1 MGLLKPNR
9 EAHKILYR
17 KTRPSSMKTEEGRGG
32 QKKQCKRFIP
42 FALVKLIPKHTDN
55 NQQIAR
61 AFPWTQLGAATREAS
76 QLIHG
81 FLSLPMYSPC
91 LPPFVQF
98 LQEKPSLF
106 AQATWVLFFS
116 LTLSVPKGQS
126 NGFWFEHWQKTSRG
140 GSSIPFLIMVTV
152 KVSVFFLFV
161 EFYWY
166 FWLWVGWWCN

>member
-1 MGLLKPNR
+1 MWVIRSSFKWTKLASSYRVLSRESSIYYLLNWAGFYSNERIFTVTNSSLDQTKPNKYRVSSPPDQFIYGLKRTTGSSKSNHPKSHPVGLLKPNR

-81 FLSLPMYSPC
+81 FLSLPM
-91 LPPFVQF
+91 
-98 LQEKPSLF
+98 
-106 AQATWVLFFS
+106 
-116 LTLSVPKGQS
+116 
-126 NGFWFEHWQKTSRG
+126 
-140 GSSIPFLIMVTV
+140 
-152 KVSVFFLFV
+152 
-161 EFYWY
+161 
-166 FWLWVGWWCN
+166 